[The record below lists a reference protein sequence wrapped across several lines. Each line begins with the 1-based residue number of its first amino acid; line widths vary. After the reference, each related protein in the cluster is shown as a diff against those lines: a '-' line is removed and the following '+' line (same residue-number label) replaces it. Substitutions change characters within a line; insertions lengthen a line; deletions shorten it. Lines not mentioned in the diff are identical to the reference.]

1 MSELRLNITLETRG
15 PATAILL
22 GDEQVAELSTAKAFP
37 VIVSIGDAT
46 ARLRLARMGGEN
58 MIGLSKANRSLL
70 GVETGDTVDV
80 VITPDLAERTAELP
94 AELVAA
100 LAADG
105 VARRAFESLSLSRR
119 KEMAR
124 SVSEAKQEATRE
136 RRLAKVVQE
145 LLAL

>member
-58 MIGLSKANRSLL
+58 MIGLSKANRALL
-70 GVETGDTVDV
+70 AVETGDTVDV

-124 SVSEAKQEATRE
+124 SISEAKQAATRE
-136 RRLAKVVQE
+136 RRLAKVLEE
-145 LLAL
+145 LLAR